1 MEKQRNFIATK
12 LKLIIALTELSR
24 AVNPQYFYEINWKN
38 FLNQNF

>member
-24 AVNPQYFYEINWKN
+24 AVNSQYFYVINWNN
-38 FLNQNF
+38 FLNQYS